1 MKKPQIILVSVGVI
15 LGLVLLIGIV
25 QAINSA
31 NAASESAKKLE
42 KAQKDYV
49 RIYKTSNP
57 FPNQENKEIL
67 EENRDNARDW
77 EQSLLKIIRAGE
89 YKAESKQTNPG
100 YFSNKRQEMIERLT
114 STAPKG
120 PDGKSVAVEGL
131 TFGFDKYKD
140 GAPASKNNVP
150 RLMMQLSMIDN
161 LVQLLY
167 TAEIDKLKA
176 VRREEFE
183 DVASSDEEETS
194 TTSRRSSRRS
204 SRGGRATAATTT
216 NSGGPVEIEPFEQG
230 VVPVDR
236 QRFEFVFDARQ
247 DALMKILNAIGTMEP
262 YALVSKLSFTKAG
275 EDYRPPV
282 DEKKEDKKSTR
293 RSRNEE
299 AVEEQTTG
307 IINVRPPSRTSRL
320 VSGVL
325 REAPVTVT
333 MTVDVFTFIADEEEV
348 NSEEDSEETEEAIE
362 SESSNDDAES
372 TDGF

>member
-15 LGLVLLIGIV
+15 LGLALLIGIV
-25 QAINSA
+25 QAINSV

-42 KAQKDYV
+42 KVQKDYV

-204 SRGGRATAATTT
+204 LRGGRATAATTT

>member
-15 LGLVLLIGIV
+15 LGLALLIGIV
-25 QAINSA
+25 QAINSV

-204 SRGGRATAATTT
+204 LRGGRATAATTT

>member
-15 LGLVLLIGIV
+15 LGLALLIGIV
-25 QAINSA
+25 QAINSV

-161 LVQLLY
+161 FVQLLY

-204 SRGGRATAATTT
+204 LRGGRATAATTT

>member
-15 LGLVLLIGIV
+15 LGLALLIGIV
-25 QAINSA
+25 QAINSV

-194 TTSRRSSRRS
+194 TSRRSSRRS
-204 SRGGRATAATTT
+204 LRGGRATAATTT

-348 NSEEDSEETEEAIE
+348 NSEEDSEETEETIE

>member
-1 MKKPQIILVSVGVI
+1 MKKTQIILVSVGVI

>member
-15 LGLVLLIGIV
+15 LGLALLIGIV
-25 QAINSA
+25 QAINSV

-194 TTSRRSSRRS
+194 TSRRSSRRS
-204 SRGGRATAATTT
+204 LRGGRATAATTT

>member
-114 STAPKG
+114 LTAPKG

-183 DVASSDEEETS
+183 DVASSDEEEA

-348 NSEEDSEETEEAIE
+348 NSEEDSEETEETIE